1 MRWIEVDSPFGPLG
15 LFATEK
21 GLCRVGWSRS
31 EIKVFGERS
40 LPADFPAPGRAE
52 SHLVAAR
59 EWLSLYWQGR
69 NPGKLPPMDL
79 SGQGEFSHR
88 VLKQLVK
95 VPWGEATSYGEL
107 ARAVGKPGAARAVG
121 QAVHRNPLC
130 PFIACHRVLA
140 AGGKLGGF
148 AGGPEAKRRLLSL
161 EGFTVP
167 GR

>member
-1 MRWIEVDSPFGPLG
+1 MHWIEVDSPFGPLG

-21 GLCRVGWSRS
+21 GLCRVGWNRR
-31 EIKVFGERS
+31 EIKEYGKQS
-40 LPADFPAPGRAE
+40 LPADFQAPGRAE
-52 SHLVAAR
+52 GHLVAAR

-69 NPGKLPPMDL
+69 NPGKLPPLDL

-95 VPWGEATSYGEL
+95 VPWGKATSYGEL
-107 ARAVGKPGAARAVG
+107 ARNIDNPKAARAVG

-148 AGGPEAKRRLLSL
+148 AGGPEAKQRLLRL
-161 EGFTVP
+161 EGFPVP
-167 GR
+167 R